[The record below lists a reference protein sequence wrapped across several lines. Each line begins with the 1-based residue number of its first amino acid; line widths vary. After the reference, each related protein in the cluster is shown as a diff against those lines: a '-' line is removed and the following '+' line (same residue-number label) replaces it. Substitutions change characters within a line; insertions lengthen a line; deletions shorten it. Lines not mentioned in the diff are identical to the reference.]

1 MLEFNF
7 LNPNIYYRTEYAQ
20 YKELAAFS
28 QFGSDLSQ
36 DTVDR
41 LNHGE
46 RIMEVLKQPQ
56 YRPMQVEDQ
65 VLILFALNKNFLED
79 IEIRHIRRFQNDL
92 IHYFDEHAP
101 HIKDKLRTSGKISE
115 ELEAA
120 ISEVIKA
127 AKENCSYI

>member
-1 MLEFNF
+1 
-7 LNPNIYYRTEYAQ
+7 
-20 YKELAAFS
+20 
-28 QFGSDLSQ
+28 
-36 DTVDR
+36 
-41 LNHGE
+41 
-46 RIMEVLKQPQ
+46 MEVLKQPQ